1 MFHYDPSSAV
11 TPTDATRTVEYYRY
25 ALETGLISP
34 HHDRRCVSPWEHG
47 YGGVNAPNGGFAS
60 EARVR
65 AGKRYHEMSSDD
77 VMEEDKL
84 GEYAGV
90 GRCASDRRR
99 DAQLSLSPS
108 YDAAILTESRASEHL
123 TSNPNRLERP
133 LTLPSSIAF
142 DLHREG
148 YRRAKR
154 TWRHAEGVAAN
165 AGLEGAATPTEARS
179 PAAAAIETP
188 TQRHELGLL
197 RTLRDQQVLWGY

>member
-1 MFHYDPSSAV
+1 MFHHDPSSAV

-47 YGGVNAPNGGFAS
+47 YGGVNTPNGGYAS

-77 VMEEDKL
+77 VMEEDKS

-99 DAQLSLSPS
+99 DAQLSP
-108 YDAAILTESRASEHL
+108 YHDESHAPGHL

-133 LTLPSSIAF
+133 RTMTDTPAI
-142 DLHREG
+142 HRF
-148 YRRAKR
+148 
-154 TWRHAEGVAAN
+154 
-165 AGLEGAATPTEARS
+165 RS
-179 PAAAAIETP
+179 P
-188 TQRHELGLL
+188 QGR
-197 RTLRDQQVLWGY
+197 V